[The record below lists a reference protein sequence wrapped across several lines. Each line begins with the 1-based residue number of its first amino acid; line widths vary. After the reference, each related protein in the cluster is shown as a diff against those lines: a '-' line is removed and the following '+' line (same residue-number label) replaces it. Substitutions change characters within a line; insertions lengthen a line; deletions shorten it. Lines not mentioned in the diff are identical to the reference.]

1 MIRKERGFTLIELMV
16 VVLIIAILVAI
27 AVPVFNVARE
37 SAQRRT
43 CQANLRTIDGAIT
56 TYKATEDV
64 YPIVGIAD
72 ANQVLDDTHPLVT
85 GKYLKAAPKC
95 PKADAFYNIDETADP
110 PYAKCPG
117 GYSGHSY

>member
-37 SAQRRT
+37 SAQKRT

-64 YPIVGIAD
+64 YPPTGP
-72 ANQVLDDTHPLVT
+72 LDDQHPLIT
-85 GKYLKAAPKC
+85 EKYLKAPPKC
-95 PKADAFYNIDETADP
+95 PKAEALYTIAPGDP
-110 PYAKCPG
+110 PYAVCPNIPPHT
-117 GYSGHSY
+117 Y

>member
-1 MIRKERGFTLIELMV
+1 VIRKERGFTLIELMV

-37 SAQRRT
+37 SAQKRT

-64 YPIVGIAD
+64 YPPPGEAGAD
-72 ANQVLDDTHPLVT
+72 VTLDDTHVLIT
-85 GKYLKAAPKC
+85 KKYLKSAPKC
-95 PKADAFYNIDETADP
+95 PKADAYYTLKAGDP
-110 PYAKCPG
+110 PYAVCPG
-117 GYSGHSY
+117 GYDGHEY